1 MTKSRGVVMVYI
13 YARHGGTHDETDS
26 EKCKVVVMEDDG
38 LQAGSSFFHERP
50 LERRVVAAEP
60 QPD

>member
-1 MTKSRGVVMVYI
+1 MVYI